1 MKWLQ
6 HIENEQIQKGVLK
19 PKLMPYNQYKFSTK
33 STLSN
38 AEEAI
43 DFNNF
48 YECIYLGYIL
58 APRKLI

>member
-19 PKLMPYNQYKFSTK
+19 PKLMLYNQYKFSTK

-48 YECIYLGYIL
+48 HEGIYLGYIL